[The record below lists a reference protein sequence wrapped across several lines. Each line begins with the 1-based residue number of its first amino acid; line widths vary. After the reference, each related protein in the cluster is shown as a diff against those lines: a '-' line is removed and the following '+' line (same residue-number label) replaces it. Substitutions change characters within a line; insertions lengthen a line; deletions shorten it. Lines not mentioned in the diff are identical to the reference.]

1 VTVLLQITNLSKS
14 FGGVAALSQV
24 NLSIEEGEIFS
35 VIGPN
40 GAGKTTLFNLITAI
54 FPPTEG
60 HITFGSDDLL
70 QTPRYSRVFMPLGLR
85 RRRTVHEVTRLG
97 IARTFQNIRLF
108 PEMTALENVMVGIDA
123 HSQTTL
129 AATLLATGSYRREL
143 RETRTRALELLAF
156 VGIRRY
162 AGELSRNLAY
172 GDQRRVEIARAL
184 GTAPRL
190 LLLDEPAAGMN
201 PAEEAV
207 LMQLIQKVR
216 GSGVTILLIEHDMKV
231 VMGISDR
238 IAVLDFGVKIG
249 EGSAREVQNNPDVI
263 KAYLGS
269 GTSNLKARSSTAE
282 TISADELT
290 RPLLEVENLHVNY
303 GVIEAVKGVS
313 LRVYSGEIV
322 ALIGSNGAGKSTIL
336 KTISGLYAPR
346 RGTISFE
353 GQPIQGSPPHRT
365 VRLGIAHAPEG
376 RRILSRM
383 TLLENLQ
390 LAYREASKSRPGGSD
405 EQDALARVYELFP
418 VLKDRAREPGG
429 SLSGGQ
435 QQMLAIGRA
444 LIAKPRLLMLD
455 EPSMGLAPMMVDR
468 IFEIIQSINQQG
480 TTILL
485 VEQNA
490 QMALL
495 VSARAYVLE
504 SGRIAVTDESAKLLG
519 NDLVRR
525 AYLGEA
531 LEGANDASA

>member
-1 VTVLLQITNLSKS
+1 MTVVLQTTDLSKS

-24 NLSIEEGEIFS
+24 DLSIGEGEIFS

-40 GAGKTTLFNLITAI
+40 GAGKTTLFNLITGI
-54 FPPTEG
+54 FPPSG
-60 HITFGSDDLL
+60 GRITFGGDDLL
-70 QTPRYSRVFMPLGLR
+70 RTSRYFRVSMPLGLR

-123 HSQTTL
+123 HSRTSL

-143 RETRTRALELLAF
+143 RETKSRALELLDFA
-156 VGIRRY
+156 GIRRY
-162 AGELSRNLAY
+162 AGELSKNLAY
-172 GDQRRVEIARAL
+172 GDQRRVEVARAL
-184 GTAPRL
+184 GTAPKL

-269 GTSNLKARSSTAE
+269 GTSNLKARSSTPE
-282 TISADELT
+282 SKSAAELT
-290 RPLLEVENLHVNY
+290 TPLLEVEDLHVNY

-313 LRVYSGEIV
+313 LRVQSGEIV

-336 KTISGLYAPR
+336 KTISGLQAPR
-346 RGTISFE
+346 RGTISLE
-353 GQPIQGSPPHRT
+353 GRPIQRLPPHRT
-365 VRLGIAHAPEG
+365 VRLGIGHAPEG

-390 LAYREASKSRPGGSD
+390 LAYREASKSRPGVRG
-405 EQDALARVYELFP
+405 EQEAVARVYELFP
-418 VLKDRAREPGG
+418 VLKDRARQPSG

-444 LIAKPRLLMLD
+444 LIAQPRLLMLD

-468 IFEIIQSINQQG
+468 IFEIIHSINQQG

-504 SGRIAVTDESAKLLG
+504 SGRIVVTDESTKLLG

-531 LEGANDASA
+531 LEGANGASA

>member
-1 VTVLLQITNLSKS
+1 MTTILEIVDVSKR
-14 FGGVAALSQV
+14 FGGVAALSRV
-24 NLSIEEGEIFS
+24 NLAIEDGEILS

-40 GAGKTTLFNLITAI
+40 GAGKTTLFNLVTGI
-54 FPPTEG
+54 FQPSAGRIRFQGLEVLHSG
-60 HITFGSDDLL
+60 E
-70 QTPRYSRVFMPLGLR
+70 VLGLPLPFGIR
-85 RRRTVHEVTRLG
+85 RKRSVHEVTRLG

-108 PEMTALENVMVGIDA
+108 PEMTALENVMVGVDA
-123 HSQTTL
+123 HSRTTL
-129 AATLLATGSYRREL
+129 AATLLGTRSYRREL
-143 RETRTRALELLAF
+143 EESRQRGLELLEF
-156 VGIRRY
+156 VGILRY

-184 GTAPRL
+184 GTRPRL

-201 PAEEAV
+201 PSEERV

-216 GSGVTILLIEHDMKV
+216 DSGVTVLLIEHDMKV

-238 IAVLDFGVKIG
+238 IAVLDFGVKIA
-249 EGSAREVQNNPDVI
+249 EGSAREVQTNPDVI

-269 GTSNLKARSSTAE
+269 GGTEVKSKPAATVSSAQ
-282 TISADELT
+282 SAPAK
-290 RPLLEVENLHVNY
+290 PLLDVTDLRVNY

-313 LRVYSGEIV
+313 LRVQDGEIV

-336 KTISGLYAPR
+336 KTISGLQSPR
-346 RGTISFE
+346 RGSISFE
-353 GQPIQGSPPHRT
+353 GRAIQGAQPHRT
-365 VRLGIAHAPEG
+365 VRLGIGHAPEG

-383 TLLENLQ
+383 SVRENLQ
-390 LAYREASKSRPGGSD
+390 LAYREASGRGQRTG
-405 EQDALARVYELFP
+405 EREALDRMYDLFP
-418 VLKDRAREPGG
+418 VLRERG
-429 SLSGGQ
+429 SELSGALSGGQ

-444 LIAKPRLLMLD
+444 LIAEPRLLMLD

-468 IFEIIQSINQQG
+468 IFEIIQSINRQG
-480 TTILL
+480 TTVLL

-504 SGRIAVTDESAKLLG
+504 SGRIVLADDSAKLLG

-525 AYLGEA
+525 AYLGEG
-531 LEGANDASA
+531 LEDGDGAAN